1 MPPDRGKRARRY
13 EAGTLFIREFSAMN
27 QDKIPI
33 AVTALRVE
41 DYSSDGKNIII
52 SLMVKYADTERKYSV
67 PVECFYDVIVDLQRL
82 SGAKNTKSIDA
93 SVEPA
98 VALDTAEN

>member
-1 MPPDRGKRARRY
+1 
-13 EAGTLFIREFSAMN
+13 MN

-33 AVTALRVE
+33 TVTTLRVE

-52 SLMVKYADTERKYSV
+52 SLKVKYADTERRYSV

-82 SGAKNTKSIDA
+82 NAVKGNKSIDT
-93 SVEPA
+93 SIQPA
-98 VALDTAEN
+98 VAPNATAKIEG